1 MEQQAFLLIFQVIV
15 LIYSVVIHEV
25 AHGVMAYS
33 MGDTTAKHLGR
44 LTLNPIKHLD
54 MFGSFLLPL
63 LLVIIRSPFLFGYAK
78 PVPYNPRNLNDRVY
92 GAAKVGAAG
101 PLANITLAV
110 LFGLILRFLP
120 LSVSNT
126 ILPQLLSFVVLVNL
140 MLAVFNLFPIP
151 PLDGHW
157 LLLALLPARYSSLV
171 AFLYRN
177 SILLMV
183 VFIVFIFPRVY
194 PIVGF
199 IFRLITGVSI

>member
-1 MEQQAFLLIFQVIV
+1 MEQQVFIIIFQLIV

-33 MGDTTAKHLGR
+33 LGDSTAKHLGR
-44 LTLNPIKHLD
+44 LTLNPLKHLD

-78 PVPYNPRNLNDRVY
+78 PVPYNPRNLTDRQY

-101 PLANITLAV
+101 PLANIILAV

-120 LSVSNT
+120 LSFSDT
-126 ILPQLLSFVVLVNL
+126 ILPQLLSFVVVVNL
-140 MLAVFNLFPIP
+140 MLAIFNLFPIP

-157 LLLALLPARYSSLV
+157 LLLALLPSRYSNLV

-183 VFIVFIFPRVY
+183 VFIIFIFPRIY
-194 PIVGF
+194 PLVI
-199 IFRLITGVSI
+199 ILFRLLTGTNI